1 MHQYDIQFAGALGG
15 PELLIIFGIV
25 VLLFGG
31 SKLPV
36 LGRSLGEGIS
46 NFKKSFKGGDDEEIA
61 IAEVAPP
68 AENAEAIESKPSAT
82 PLEDQSAANSS
93 SDQA

>member
-61 IAEVAPP
+61 IAEVARVDGWTGR
-68 AENAEAIESKPSAT
+68 KRDGCVRRDVPS
-82 PLEDQSAANSS
+82 QSVHLPRSV
-93 SDQA
+93 